1 MIDPMTFIYLDN
13 AASTRVAPEV
23 AAVMHACMQEDYGNP
38 SSAHFQGIR
47 AEAHVKEA
55 RRQVLAALGD
65 AEGGHGDLIWTS
77 GGTESDAL
85 GMIGAARALRRR
97 GQHVVCTAIE
107 HAAVRISARML
118 ADEGFA
124 VDFAP
129 VTSAGVVEVDT
140 VAALLRPD
148 TVLVAVMLVNN
159 EIGTVQPVAE
169 IARAVKAAARAD
181 GARPEVHVHCD
192 AVQALGKLPLDAC
205 ALGVDSLAM
214 AAHKLHGP
222 KGVGALWLRKD
233 ARVMPLWGG
242 GGHQGGQRSGTLNVP
257 GIAGMGAATAL
268 ALDGL
273 AERAAVWRGFRA
285 TLIQAAQGSGVAVR
299 VNGDGAEC
307 APHIVSIGFT
317 GVPAEPLLHVL
328 ESRGVLVSAGSACSA
343 RNANPSAVLQA
354 IGVEPEVGTLRFSFG
369 RDTTTDQIDHA
380 ARMLI
385 EAVRD
390 F

>member
-1 MIDPMTFIYLDN
+1 MTFIYLDN
-13 AASTRVAPEV
+13 AASTAVAPEV
-23 AAVMHACMQEDYGNP
+23 AAVVRACMQEDFGNP
-38 SSAHFQGIR
+38 SSAHFLGIR
-47 AEAHVKEA
+47 AEARVKEA

-65 AEGGHGDLIWTS
+65 AEGRHGDLIWTS

-97 GQHVVCTAIE
+97 GQHVLCTAIE
-107 HAAVRISARML
+107 HAAVRISGRML

-124 VDFAP
+124 VDFVP
-129 VTSAGVVEVDT
+129 VTGAGVVEVEAVT
-140 VAALLRPD
+140 SRLRPD

-169 IARAVKAAARAD
+169 IVRAVKA
-181 GARPEVHVHCD
+181 ARPEVHVHCD
-192 AVQALGKLPLDAC
+192 AVQALGKLSLDAR
-205 ALGVDSLAM
+205 ALGVDSLAL

-222 KGVGALWLRKD
+222 KGVGALWLHKD
-233 ARVMPLWGG
+233 ARVAPLWGG

-273 AERAAVWRGFRA
+273 AERAAAWRGFRT

-299 VNGDGAEC
+299 VNGDGVEC
-307 APHIVSIGFT
+307 APHVVSIGFT

-354 IGVEPEVGTLRFSFG
+354 IGVGADVGTLRFSFG
-369 RDTTTDQIDHA
+369 RDTTADEIDRA

>member
-1 MIDPMTFIYLDN
+1 MTFIYLDN
-13 AASTRVAPEV
+13 ASTTRVAPEV
-23 AAVMHACMQEDYGNP
+23 GALVHACMQEDFGNP
-38 SSAHFQGIR
+38 SSAHFLGIR
-47 AEAHVKEA
+47 AEARVKEA

-65 AEGGHGDLIWTS
+65 AEGRHGDLVWTS

-85 GMIGAARALRRR
+85 GMLGAARALRRR
-97 GQHVVCTAIE
+97 GQHVLCTAIE
-107 HAAVRISARML
+107 HAAVRSSARML

-124 VDFAP
+124 VDFVP
-129 VTSAGVVEVDT
+129 VTAAGVVEVEA
-140 VAALLRPD
+140 VRALLRPD

-169 IARAVKAAARAD
+169 IARAVRAEARAP
-181 GARPEVHVHCD
+181 GPRPEIHVHCD
-192 AVQALGKLPLDAC
+192 AVQALGKLPVDVR
-205 ALGVDSLAM
+205 ALGVDSLAV

-233 ARVMPLWGG
+233 ARVAPLWSG
-242 GGHQGGQRSGTLNVP
+242 GGHQGGQRAGTLNVP

-268 ALDGL
+268 ALQGL
-273 AERAAVWRGFRA
+273 AERAETWRGFRT
-285 TLIQAAQGSGVAVR
+285 TLIQAARDSGVAVR
-299 VNGDGAEC
+299 VNGDGVAG

-328 ESRGVLVSAGSACSA
+328 ESRGVLVSAGSACAA
-343 RNANPSAVLQA
+343 RSSNPSPVLQA
-354 IGVEPEVGTLRFSFG
+354 IGVGAEVGTLRFSFG
-369 RDTTTDQIDHA
+369 RDTTADEIDRA

>member
-1 MIDPMTFIYLDN
+1 MTFIYLDN
-13 AASTRVAPEV
+13 AASTAVAPEV
-23 AAVMHACMQEDYGNP
+23 AAVVQACMQEDFGNP
-38 SSAHFQGIR
+38 SSAHFLGIR
-47 AEAHVKEA
+47 AEARVKEA

-65 AEGGHGDLIWTS
+65 AEGRHGDLIWTS

-85 GMIGAARALRRR
+85 GMLGAARALRRR
-97 GQHVVCTAIE
+97 GQHVLCTAIE
-107 HAAVRISARML
+107 HAAVRSSARML
-118 ADEGFA
+118 VDEGFA
-124 VDFAP
+124 VDFVP
-129 VTSAGVVEVDT
+129 VTGAGVVDVDA
-140 VAALLRPD
+140 VAARLRPD

-169 IARAVKAAARAD
+169 IARAVKAV
-181 GARPEVHVHCD
+181 RPEVHVHCD
-192 AVQALGKLPLDAC
+192 AVQALGKLPLDARG
-205 ALGVDSLAM
+205 LGVDSLAL

-233 ARVMPLWGG
+233 ARVAPLWGG

-273 AERAAVWRGFRA
+273 TERAAAWRGFRT
-285 TLIQAAQGSGVAVR
+285 TLIQAARDSGVAVR
-299 VNGDGAEC
+299 VNGDGMEC

-328 ESRGVLVSAGSACSA
+328 ESRGVMVSAGSACSA

-354 IGVEPEVGTLRFSFG
+354 IGVGADVGTLRFSFG
-369 RDTTTDQIDHA
+369 RDTTADEIDRA

>member
-1 MIDPMTFIYLDN
+1 MTFIYLDN
-13 AASTRVAPEV
+13 AATTRVAPEV
-23 AAVMHACMQEDYGNP
+23 AAVVHACMQEDFGNP
-38 SSAHFQGIR
+38 SSAHFLGIR
-47 AEAHVKEA
+47 AEARVKEA

-65 AEGGHGDLIWTS
+65 AEGRHGDLIWTS

-85 GMIGAARALRRR
+85 GVLGAARALRRR

-107 HAAVRISARML
+107 HAAVRGATRML

-129 VTSAGVVEVDT
+129 VTPAGVVEVEA
-140 VAALLRPD
+140 VRALVRPD

-169 IARAVKAAARAD
+169 IARAVEAAGRDA
-181 GARPEVHVHCD
+181 GARSQIHVHCD
-192 AVQALGKLPLDAC
+192 AVQALGKLPIDVR
-205 ALGVDSLAM
+205 ALGVHSLAL

-233 ARVMPLWGG
+233 ARVAPLWAG
-242 GGHQGGQRSGTLNVP
+242 GGHQGGQRAGTLAVP
-257 GIAGMGAATAL
+257 GIAGMGAAAAL
-268 ALDGL
+268 AQQGL
-273 AERAAVWRGFRA
+273 EERAATWGGFRDR
-285 TLIQAAQGSGVAVR
+285 LIQAARDSGVAVR
-299 VNGDGAEC
+299 VNGDGARS
-307 APHIVSIGFT
+307 APHIVSIGFQ

-328 ESRGVLVSAGSACSA
+328 ESRGVLVSAGSACSS
-343 RNANPSAVLQA
+343 RTRNPSPVLQA
-354 IGVEPEVGTLRFSFG
+354 IGTSPEVGTLRFSFG
-369 RDTTTDQIDHA
+369 RDTTADEIDRA
-380 ARMLI
+380 ARILI